1 MTRRSFIILSLAALT
16 SHAAPLPAAESE
28 HPVSRSAPVERFRF
42 HAGAALLA
50 PAGVAADGAVCVGT
64 ADGYV
69 HSLAADGNF
78 RWSRSVSG
86 AVIRQPIL
94 SGQLWF
100 IVTNAERIFALTA
113 EGSLAWIFKPPSPI
127 ASELAVDATGVSYFV
142 AADQYLYGI
151 SAHGGVCLRAP
162 FGALK
167 AGPARAADGAVWAE
181 NQAGGLI
188 SVRGPALRHVTRASA
203 EFEFESPDELRD
215 PGGHVWRARADGV
228 LEFRSKPSAP
238 TQLFPLTSASLL
250 RPVWSA
256 ATRGALISARDGLV
270 VLLALPRDVQTP

>member
-1 MTRRSFIILSLAALT
+1 LILSLAALT
-16 SHAAPLPAAESE
+16 SRAAPLLAAESE
-28 HPVSRSAPVERFRF
+28 TAVAPSKLVERFRF

-69 HSLAADGNF
+69 HSLGPDGSF

-100 IVTNAERIFALTA
+100 IVTNTERIFALTP
-113 EGSLAWIFKPPSPI
+113 EGNLAWVFKPPSAI

-151 SAHGGVCLRAP
+151 SAHGGVCLRAA

-167 AGPARAADGAVWAE
+167 AGPARAADGTVWAE
-181 NQAGGLI
+181 NQAGSVI
-188 SVRGPALRHVTRASA
+188 SVRGPALRHVTAASA
-203 EFEFESPDELRD
+203 EFDFGSPDELRD
-215 PGGHVWRARADGV
+215 PDGHVWRARADGV
-228 LEFRSKPSAP
+228 LEFRSTPSAP
-238 TQLFPLTSASLL
+238 ARSLQLTPASLL
-250 RPVWSA
+250 RPAWSA
-256 ATRGALISARDGLV
+256 AARGAVISARDGLV
-270 VLLALPRDVQTP
+270 VLLELPRDAHNP